1 MPMCKC
7 KAKKCQ
13 LCNNCSRC
21 ECDHDGLSTTLK
33 LSRKRGGQHLDINNN
48 GLPEV
53 TQVAHRLGNRYVT
66 GIFYSM
72 VFAGDVRKKVS
83 CNSHV
88 LHSMYNMSVTII
100 QNMVS
105 IDSVTNMISISV
117 TDMLE
122 IDCNTWMLQLI

>member
-1 MPMCKC
+1 M
-7 KAKKCQ
+7 
-13 LCNNCSRC
+13 L
-21 ECDHDGLSTTLK
+21 
-33 LSRKRGGQHLDINNN
+33 
-48 GLPEV
+48 
-53 TQVAHRLGNRYVT
+53 QVFFT
-66 GIFYSM
+66 GM

-88 LHSMYNMSVTII
+88 LHSMYNMSVTVI

-122 IDCNTWMLQLI
+122 IDCNTWMLQLIYVGNLPAQIQPIYR